1 MTCQPTGKLGFTNLF
16 REKNWRELWT
26 RDEYQKAGKKQ
37 GKEYEYDK
45 NEEGKWEGRVVPY
58 SLYAKE
64 KQWGE
69 EVWPETGSKRCKV
82 AGASAEDTLG
92 PLSPD
97 SFHPFSF
104 VSTSTSY

>member
-1 MTCQPTGKLGFTNLF
+1 METKGI
-16 REKNWRELWT
+16 EKEGEESR
-26 RDEYQKAGKKQ
+26 RDVYKKVDRKGGLDSRV